1 MNKYVLSG
9 KIREYVVIERIRCM
23 TGEYRIYVKSKSVVY
38 DFSIRRKITV
48 IVGDSGSGKTRF
60 VSLLKLSKMRS
71 KVRLECDADVVA
83 VEAYS
88 LCINYLTLRKKIKRM
103 VF

>member
-1 MNKYVLSG
+1 
-9 KIREYVVIERIRCM
+9 M

-60 VSLLKLSKMRS
+60 VSLLKLSKLRS
-71 KVRLECDADVVA
+71 EVR
-83 VEAYS
+83 
-88 LCINYLTLRKKIKRM
+88 IKGNIT
-103 VF
+103 FNILFPFFNSGY

>member
-1 MNKYVLSG
+1 
-9 KIREYVVIERIRCM
+9 M

-71 KVRLECDADVVA
+71 EVRIKGNRTFNILFPF
-83 VEAYS
+83 
-88 LCINYLTLRKKIKRM
+88 LTLAI
-103 VF
+103 

>member
-1 MNKYVLSG
+1 
-9 KIREYVVIERIRCM
+9 M

-71 KVRLECDADVVA
+71 EVRIKGNRTFKILFPFFN
-83 VEAYS
+83 S
-88 LCINYLTLRKKIKRM
+88 GYLNLN
-103 VF
+103 F

>member
-1 MNKYVLSG
+1 
-9 KIREYVVIERIRCM
+9 M

-71 KVRLECDADVVA
+71 KVKVECDADVVA
-83 VEAYS
+83 VDNLLSMYKLLDTEKENKENGI
-88 LCINYLTLRKKIKRM
+88 LN
-103 VF
+103 

>member
-1 MNKYVLSG
+1 M
-9 KIREYVVIERIRCM
+9 VIERIRCM

-60 VSLLKLSKMRS
+60 VSLLK
-71 KVRLECDADVVA
+71 
-83 VEAYS
+83 
-88 LCINYLTLRKKIKRM
+88 
-103 VF
+103 

>member
-1 MNKYVLSG
+1 
-9 KIREYVVIERIRCM
+9 M

-71 KVRLECDADVVA
+71 EG
-83 VEAYS
+83 
-88 LCINYLTLRKKIKRM
+88 
-103 VF
+103 